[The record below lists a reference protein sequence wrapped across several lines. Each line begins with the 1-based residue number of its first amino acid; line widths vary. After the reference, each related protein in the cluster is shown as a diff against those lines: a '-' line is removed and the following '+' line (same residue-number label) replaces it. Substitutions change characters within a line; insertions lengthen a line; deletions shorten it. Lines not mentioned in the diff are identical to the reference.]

1 VILNRDSATPVGVV
15 NLSLRRRSSDRLVL
29 NASRLEASAVS
40 LVTVLGVASGL
51 TQAHAGSG
59 FVLRSQSTTLLGSAQ
74 AGMMTE
80 SDNASLIV
88 NNPASL
94 GWGNG
99 REAVFGGTPIFTA
112 AHFRDGVA
120 DTLLGTPISG
130 GDGGNNGTKTF
141 LPNLYAATDVAPAFR
156 VGLGVTSLYGL
167 SSTWQPGWLGRYY
180 SISSQLV
187 TYDILPTLSYRPN
200 QSLSVGI
207 APIVQFAR
215 AKSTTAIDFG
225 TIDQITLGGLGGGRP
240 GLDDGSV
247 STRTSVWSAGVQVGA
262 IFEALPGTR
271 IGAAYR
277 SQIRRDLQGTAQY
290 QTGGPVGDAVA
301 ATTGAFTPG
310 NIRLNLS
317 MPPTATTG
325 VSQQI
330 GDAVTIMADLQWI
343 GWRTLQGLTITSE
356 NPSQPPATTVL
367 DWHNSWFFA
376 AGLRYR
382 IDEEFSL
389 RLGAAYDQT
398 PTRSNTRTPLIPD
411 ADSYWAAVGLEWHI
425 SPTVSLEAAYGHI
438 FVTTG
443 AVSLSASAPGNAS
456 RGSLAGNISGGSV
469 DYLSMQIVS
478 RF

>member
-1 VILNRDSATPVGVV
+1 MSNV
-15 NLSLRRRSSDRLVL
+15 
-29 NASRLEASAVS
+29 SRLEASAVS

-74 AGMMTE
+74 AGMITE

-88 NNPASL
+88 DNPASL

-112 AHFRDGVA
+112 AHFRDRVA

-240 GLDDGSV
+240 GL
-247 STRTSVWSAGVQVGA
+247 T
-262 IFEALPGTR
+262 
-271 IGAAYR
+271 
-277 SQIRRDLQGTAQY
+277 
-290 QTGGPVGDAVA
+290 
-301 ATTGAFTPG
+301 
-310 NIRLNLS
+310 
-317 MPPTATTG
+317 M
-325 VSQQI
+325 
-330 GDAVTIMADLQWI
+330 
-343 GWRTLQGLTITSE
+343 
-356 NPSQPPATTVL
+356 
-367 DWHNSWFFA
+367 
-376 AGLRYR
+376 
-382 IDEEFSL
+382 
-389 RLGAAYDQT
+389 
-398 PTRSNTRTPLIPD
+398 
-411 ADSYWAAVGLEWHI
+411 
-425 SPTVSLEAAYGHI
+425 
-438 FVTTG
+438 
-443 AVSLSASAPGNAS
+443 AVSAHGLPSGRPVYKSVPFSRRCPVPASAPPIAHRSAGICKGPRSIRRADQSAMLLPPPPARSRRATSAS
-456 RGSLAGNISGGSV
+456 TSACPRRRRLACH
-469 DYLSMQIVS
+469 S
-478 RF
+478 RSEMR

>member
-1 VILNRDSATPVGVV
+1 LM
-15 NLSLRRRSSDRLVL
+15 SSISSRPQ
-29 NASRLEASAVS
+29 ASTVS
-40 LVTVLGVASGL
+40 LIVLGVASSL

-59 FVLRSQSTTLLGSAQ
+59 FVLRSQSTTLLGSAL
-74 AGMMTE
+74 AGSMTE

-120 DTLLGTPISG
+120 DTLLGTPIFG
-130 GDGGNNGTKTF
+130 GDGGNNGTKAF
-141 LPNLYAATDVAPAFR
+141 LPNLYAVTDVAPEFR

-180 SISSQLV
+180 AISSQLV

-200 QSLSVGI
+200 QSVSVGI
-207 APIVQFAR
+207 APIIQFAR
-215 AKSTTAIDFG
+215 AKSNSAIDFG
-225 TIDQITLGGLGGGRP
+225 TIDQVALGGFGGGRP

-247 STRTSVWSAGVQVGA
+247 STRTSVWSAGLQVGA
-262 IFEALPGTR
+262 LFEAVPGTR

-277 SQIRRDLQGTAQY
+277 SQIRRDLQGAAQY
-290 QTGGPVGDAVA
+290 QTGGPVGDAVVA
-301 ATTGAFTPG
+301 ATGAFIPG
-310 NIRLNLS
+310 NIRLNLD
-317 MPPTATTG
+317 MPATVTTG
-325 VSQQI
+325 VSQQV
-330 GDAVTIMADLQWI
+330 GDAVTIMADAQWI
-343 GWRTLQGLTITSE
+343 GWHELQGITITSE
-356 NPSQPPATTVL
+356 NPAQPPATTVL
-367 DWHNSWFFA
+367 DWHNSWFIA
-376 AGLRYR
+376 AGLRYA
-382 IDEEFSL
+382 INEEFSF
-389 RLGAAYDQT
+389 RFGAAYDQT
-398 PTRSNTRTPLIPD
+398 PTRASTRTPLIPD
-411 ADSYWAAVGLEWHI
+411 ANSYWAAIGLEWRV

-443 AVSLSASAPGNAS
+443 GVSLSANAPGNAL
-456 RGSLAGNISGGSV
+456 RGSLSGNITGGSV

>member
-1 VILNRDSATPVGVV
+1 
-15 NLSLRRRSSDRLVL
+15 
-29 NASRLEASAVS
+29 
-40 LVTVLGVASGL
+40 
-51 TQAHAGSG
+51 
-59 FVLRSQSTTLLGSAQ
+59 
-74 AGMMTE
+74 MMTE
-80 SDNASLIV
+80 TGNASLIV

-99 REAVFGGTPIFTA
+99 REVVFGGTPIFTA
-112 AHFRDGVA
+112 AHFHDGVA
-120 DTLLGTPISG
+120 DTLLGIPVSG
-130 GDGGNNGTKTF
+130 GDGGNNGTKAF
-141 LPNLYAATDVAPAFR
+141 LPNLYGATDVAPEFR

-167 SSTWQPGWLGRYY
+167 GSTWQPGWLGRYY
-180 SISSQLV
+180 AISSQLV

-200 QSLSVGI
+200 QSLSLGI
-207 APIVQFAR
+207 APIIQFAR
-215 AKSTTAIDFG
+215 AKSNAAIDFG
-225 TIDQITLGGLGGGRP
+225 TIDQVLLSGLGGGRP

-262 IFEALPGTR
+262 LFEALPGTR
-271 IGAAYR
+271 VGAAYR

-290 QTGGPVGDAVA
+290 QTGGPVGDVVA
-301 ATTGAFTPG
+301 AATGAFTPG
-310 NIRLNLS
+310 NIRLGLD
-317 MPPTATTG
+317 MPATATAG
-325 VSQQI
+325 VSQQV

-343 GWRTLQGLTITSE
+343 GWRALQGITITSE
-356 NPSQPPATTVL
+356 NPAQPPATTVL

-389 RLGAAYDQT
+389 RLGTAYDQT
-398 PTRSNTRTPLIPD
+398 PTRTGTRTPLIPES
-411 ADSYWAAVGLEWHI
+411 DSYWAAVGLEWHI

-443 AVSLSASAPGNAS
+443 GVNLSASAPGNAL
-456 RGSLAGNISGGSV
+456 RGSLSGNISGGSV